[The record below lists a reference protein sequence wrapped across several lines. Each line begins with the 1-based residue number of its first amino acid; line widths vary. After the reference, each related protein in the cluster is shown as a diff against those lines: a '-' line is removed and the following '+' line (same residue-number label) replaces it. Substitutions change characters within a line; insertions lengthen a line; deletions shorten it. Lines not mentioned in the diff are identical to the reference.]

1 VRLSSVGTAAHFSE
15 PTAFLSH
22 EGTNPQPSYPVHHAS
37 NVKQSSCP
45 APYYTQIPHD
55 VSSLAAGATVPPNVM
70 HLRSKGSVPRFRPRM
85 RASPGLDLIMRC
97 KEFRLALRHWMAQ
110 SVLCGVVLML
120 ICRGGLSFCQLSR
133 VCLLSQC
140 QLYALNIPACSRTL
154 ECRRHWSQE
163 IHTLCLHP
171 AYMLYG
177 MT

>member
-1 VRLSSVGTAAHFSE
+1 MHRRCARRRMIPASDRPSAVCVCVCVCVVCVRLSSVGTAAHFSE

-110 SVLCGVVLML
+110 
-120 ICRGGLSFCQLSR
+120 
-133 VCLLSQC
+133 
-140 QLYALNIPACSRTL
+140 A
-154 ECRRHWSQE
+154 
-163 IHTLCLHP
+163 HP
-171 AYMLYG
+171 IDIKKHI
-177 MT
+177 